1 MNYELFCGNAE
12 FVVPILAEAPC
23 KWLAQELIEA
33 NLAFCAETDGILT
46 DIPAMVIEASQRSQ
60 LLLADRV
67 EVAADGTL
75 AQKTA
80 LRTSK
85 STVAT

>member
-12 FVVPILAEAPC
+12 FVVPFLSEAADEGF
-23 KWLAQELIEA
+23 AQKLVEA
-33 NLAFCAETDGILT
+33 DAAFCAKMDGILT